1 MRICTWNI
9 QLGLRLDAVL
19 NAVRTRE
26 DFREIDLF
34 AIQEASV
41 HGGRQDAS
49 AIAEVLGDD
58 YAYIQA
64 TAQIRR
70 GREQGNALVWHRGA
84 FRPSPAQIVSL
95 SGPTAVKIAPAERAL
110 LRAIRPQQRM
120 AVRAES
126 RALRVYVMHLDVMGF
141 THKLVQ
147 LETVLT
153 DMSARPPVPLTVVA
167 GDLNTFGPARL
178 RMWRRIDAAAHTA
191 GLIEATKGVRRT
203 HWTSQKLDAIYVRAD
218 RAFTHRA
225 WALDLRAS
233 DHWPLFAEID
243 LADRRS

>member
-19 NAVRTRE
+19 NAVRSHE
-26 DFREIDLF
+26 DFHEIDLF

-41 HGGRQDAS
+41 HGGRQDAA
-49 AIAEVLGDD
+49 AIAEVLGGD
-58 YAYIQA
+58 YDHFQA

-70 GREQGNALVWHRGA
+70 GREQGNALVWHRGR
-84 FRPSPAQIVSL
+84 FQPSAAQIVPL
-95 SGPTAVKIAPAERAL
+95 SVATAVKLAPAERAL
-110 LRAIRPQQRM
+110 LHAIRPQQRM

-126 RALRVYVMHLDVMGF
+126 SALRVYVMHLDVMGF

-147 LETVLT
+147 LQTVIA
-153 DMSARPPVPLTVVA
+153 DMSVRPQVPLTVVA

-178 RMWRRIDAAAHTA
+178 QMWRRIASAAHKA
-191 GLIEATKGVRRT
+191 GLVEATKGVRGT
-203 HWTSQKLDAIYVRAD
+203 HWTSQKLDAIYVRAE

-233 DHWPLFAEID
+233 DHWPLFAEIA
-243 LADRRS
+243 LADGHS